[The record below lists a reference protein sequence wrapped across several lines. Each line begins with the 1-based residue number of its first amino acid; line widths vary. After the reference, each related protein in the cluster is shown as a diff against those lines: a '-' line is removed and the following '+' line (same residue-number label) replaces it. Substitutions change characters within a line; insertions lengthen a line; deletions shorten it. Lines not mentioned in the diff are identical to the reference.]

1 MARVSSLRF
10 SMCGR
15 IARIEGARKRWPSAQ
30 GAGSQGPPSMP
41 ALMVAITLLP
51 EIEAKPHAKPL
62 VREARGIL
70 GIGG

>member
-1 MARVSSLRF
+1 
-10 SMCGR
+10 
-15 IARIEGARKRWPSAQ
+15 
-30 GAGSQGPPSMP
+30 MP